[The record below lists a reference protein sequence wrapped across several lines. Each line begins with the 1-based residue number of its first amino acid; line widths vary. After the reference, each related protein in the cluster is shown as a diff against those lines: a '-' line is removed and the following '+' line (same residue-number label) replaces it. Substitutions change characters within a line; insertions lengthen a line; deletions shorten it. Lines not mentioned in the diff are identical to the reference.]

1 MRREGDSDGGDGSV
15 GSGGDGGSGHNGNR
29 SVESSG
35 SGGSG
40 DGDGRPGAGNGHSGS
55 NACDFGQ
62 PAAGGGQAWQELD
75 AHGRQRTA
83 MGGSGKLTGAHEA
96 VGAFRQAGRAAKA
109 NLLPAALLWA
119 VAVAIIV
126 AYYHHAPTQALFD
139 RIASVKQHYGYA
151 FSAVSTPIFA
161 ALLPLLIQRLA
172 RACGSRGVRP
182 EPWRN
187 LPLLLVFWAY
197 RGAEIDGLYR
207 LQTWLWGTEHTLW
220 PLAGQV
226 AIDQGGYV
234 TLWAIPTMVFVFL
247 FKDSGYS
254 LSRTW
259 RAVGHRWYRNR
270 CVPVLVV
277 NWVVWIPVVVVIYS
291 LPPGLRIPVM
301 NINVCLFMLLV
312 MFLTHDTKHI
322 KPAP

>member
-1 MRREGDSDGGDGSV
+1 VSPFRR
-15 GSGGDGGSGHNGNR
+15 
-29 SVESSG
+29 
-35 SGGSG
+35 
-40 DGDGRPGAGNGHSGS
+40 
-55 NACDFGQ
+55 
-62 PAAGGGQAWQELD
+62 
-75 AHGRQRTA
+75 
-83 MGGSGKLTGAHEA
+83 
-96 VGAFRQAGRAAKA
+96 AGRAARA
-109 NLLPAALLWA
+109 NLLPAAFLWA
-119 VAVAIIV
+119 VAIAIIV
-126 AYYHHAPTQALFD
+126 AYYHHAPTQAVFD

-151 FSAVSTPIFA
+151 FSAISTPIFA
-161 ALLPLLIQRLA
+161 VLGPLAIQRLA
-172 RACGSRGVRP
+172 RACGSRGIRP

-187 LPLLLVFWAY
+187 LPLLLAFWAY

-207 LQTWLWGTEHTLW
+207 VQTWVWGTEQTLW
-220 PLAGQV
+220 TLAGQV
-226 AIDQGGYV
+226 AIDQGIYV
-234 TLWAIPTMVFVFL
+234 MLWAIPTMVFVFL

-259 RAVGHRWYRNR
+259 RAVGAKWYRNR
-270 CVPVLVV
+270 CVPILVV